1 MQVQDF
7 LKLID
12 GKIITGSGETVVND
26 FYKDSRLVRKN
37 GTYIAIIGEKFDGND
52 FVGNA
57 IDAGASVC
65 IISKENANV
74 VEKAKKNNTTLIL
87 VADTL
92 KALQEIAKYKRSLF
106 NIPVVAVTGSVGKTS
121 TKDMIASV
129 LSSKYNTLKTKGNMN
144 NNIGMPMTILELND
158 ENAMV
163 VEMGMNHFGEI
174 ELLTDI
180 AKPTIAVITNIGTAH
195 IGNLGSRENILKAK
209 LEILDGMKKKILVI
223 NNDNDLLHKFYLEN
237 KDNPE
242 IEIHTYGIENKSE
255 VMGYNIRLGED
266 SSWFDCKIE
275 NDSENKSSVN
285 NFSIRENHAIDNDL
299 ENKSSANNVSIGKQN
314 TIDNDVNNE
323 FSVEVP
329 VGGLHFIYN
338 SLCAITVANLLNLNQ
353 SEIKCG
359 IKNFVPTKNRM
370 DITKLKNGVTI
381 INDSYNASF
390 DSMQML
396 LNYLSNF
403 TAKRRIAVLGDM
415 LELGDYSKELHE
427 KVGKEVAKDNVDILI
442 VSGENSKYIAEKAI
456 KDGMNKE
463 NVYYFDNGDKI
474 YNFIKKIWRDG
485 DCILFKASN
494 GMRFFEIADKLI
506 DLDLQ

>member
-285 NFSIRENHAIDNDL
+285 NFSI
-299 ENKSSANNVSIGKQN
+299 GKQN

-427 KVGKEVAKDNVDILI
+427 KVGKEVAKNNVDILI

-506 DLDLQ
+506 GLDL

>member
-255 VMGYNIRLGED
+255 VMGYNIKLGED

-415 LELGDYSKELHE
+415 LELGEFSKELHE
-427 KVGKEVAKDNVDILI
+427 KVGKEVAKNNVDILI

-506 DLDLQ
+506 D